1 MRSVDNLT
9 PDQRRKNMRR
19 IKSKDTKPE
28 VLLRKALW
36 HCGLRY
42 QKNDKRLPGKPDIVL
57 TKQKIAIFVDGDF
70 WHGRDMVKIQQQVK
84 SNRAYWLPKIARNVE
99 RGREVNEILLAQ
111 GWLVLRFWESDIKKD
126 LPGCVQQI
134 LSYILEKSC

>member
-42 QKNDKRLPGKPDIVL
+42 RKNDKRLPGKPDIVL
-57 TKQKIAIFVDGDF
+57 TKQKIIIFVDGDF
-70 WHGRDMVKIQQQVK
+70 RHGRDMEKIQQQIK
-84 SNRAYWLPKIARNVE
+84 SNSEYWLPKIARNVE

-126 LPGCVQQI
+126 LPWCVRQI
-134 LSYILEKSC
+134 LSYI